1 MSEPSFPWSGFVLA
15 FVACIILA
23 TLIYVGLVLLVWV
36 GSLYLVAARPPEA
49 KAAPAGPA
57 FTRDNM
63 ADLFEHSETP
73 VVITERDR
81 VIIANLS
88 ARTLLGSHIVG
99 QDVRMALRQPEAIR
113 LLARDSEG
121 GAASIAAPTSG
132 GSIAR
137 PCPVGW
143 PLSSS

>member
-23 TLIYVGLVLLVWV
+23 TLGVDLIYVGLVLLVWV

-73 VVITERDR
+73 VVI
-81 VIIANLS
+81 S
-88 ARTLLGSHIVG
+88 
-99 QDVRMALRQPEAIR
+99 
-113 LLARDSEG
+113 
-121 GAASIAAPTSG
+121 GAATMKMISSTSITSTIG
-132 GSIAR
+132 VTLMSDVTPGAFGFFINPSLR
-137 PCPVGW
+137 TH
-143 PLSSS
+143 

>member
-23 TLIYVGLVLLVWV
+23 TLGVDLIYVGLVLLVWV

-99 QDVRMALRQPEAIR
+99 QDVRMALRQPEA
-113 LLARDSEG
+113 
-121 GAASIAAPTSG
+121 
-132 GSIAR
+132 
-137 PCPVGW
+137 
-143 PLSSS
+143 